1 VEEVEPLHVLVAK
14 ALARSLAYLKII
26 RVDDVM
32 VKAKFNA
39 QDVAAQVK
47 FEYIIIFSILS
58 DRGGFFYS
66 YVAR

>member
-1 VEEVEPLHVLVAK
+1 VEPLHVLVVK

-26 RVDDVM
+26 RVDDAM

-58 DRGGFFYS
+58 DRRGFFYS
-66 YVAR
+66 YIAW